1 MIKVKANAKINLYLN
16 VLEKRKDN
24 YHNISSVMQ
33 SIDLSDDLIFFKK
46 SSGIKIVCNDLNL
59 PLDERNLMYKSA
71 ELLITKFFKLDYL
84 GVLIILKKRIPIAS
98 GLGGGSADAAAT
110 LIGINKLLNLDL
122 SDSELI
128 KIGSSIGSDV
138 PFCLIGGTAIVE
150 GKGEKILPLESLEDI
165 WIVLMKPSY
174 NLLTKDIYKKYDKIG
189 SPCLNNIDK
198 FMKSF
203 SEKELLKK
211 FSMIENCLEKIVEK
225 DHETISILKK
235 KAMESGA
242 LAAVMTGSGPI
253 VVALCEDFDSALK
266 VYSKLSREV
275 DEIYVSKA
283 CSKGVEAFS

>member
-16 VLEKRKDN
+16 ILEKRKDN

-59 PLDERNLMYKSA
+59 PVDERNLMYKSA
-71 ELLITKFFKLDYL
+71 ELLITKFFKLDSL

-275 DEIYVSKA
+275 DEIYVSKT
-283 CSKGVEAFS
+283 CSKGVETFS

>member
-189 SPCLNNIDK
+189 SPCLNDIDK

>member
-275 DEIYVSKA
+275 DEIYVSKT
-283 CSKGVEAFS
+283 CSKGVETFS

>member
-1 MIKVKANAKINLYLN
+1 MIKVKANAKINFYLN
-16 VLEKRKDN
+16 ILEKRKDN

-33 SIDLSDDLIFFKK
+33 SIELSDDLIFFKK

-59 PLDERNLMYKSA
+59 PVDERNLIYKSA
-71 ELLITKFFKLDYL
+71 ELLITKFFKLDSL

-110 LIGINKLLNLDL
+110 LVGINKLLDLDL

-138 PFCLIGGTAIVE
+138 PFCLTGGTAIVK
-150 GKGEKILPLESLEDI
+150 GKGEKITPLESLKDI
-165 WIVLMKPSY
+165 WIVLIKPSY

-189 SPCLNNIDK
+189 SPCLNDMDK
-198 FMKSF
+198 FMKYF
-203 SEKELLKK
+203 NAKELIKK

-225 DHETISILKK
+225 DHEIIPILKK

-242 LAAVMTGSGPI
+242 LAAVMTGSGPT

-266 VYSKLSREV
+266 VYSKLSKEI
-275 DEIYVSKA
+275 DEIYVSST
-283 CSKGVEAFS
+283 CPKGVETFS

>member
-16 VLEKRKDN
+16 ILEKRKDN

-59 PLDERNLMYKSA
+59 PVDERNLIYKSA
-71 ELLITKFFKLDYL
+71 KLLITKFFKLDSS
-84 GVLIILKKRIPIAS
+84 GVLIILKKRIPLAS

-110 LIGINKLLNLDL
+110 LIGINKLLDLDL

-138 PFCLIGGTAIVE
+138 PFCLIGGTVIVE
-150 GKGEKILPLESLEDI
+150 GKGEKITPLESLKDI
-165 WIVLMKPSY
+165 WTVLIKPSY
-174 NLLTKDIYKKYDKIG
+174 DFLTKDIYNKYDEIG
-189 SPCLNNIDK
+189 SPCLNDINK
-198 FMKSF
+198 FVKSF
-203 SEKELLKK
+203 NAKELIKK

-225 DHETISILKK
+225 DHEIIPILKK

-242 LAAVMTGSGPI
+242 LATVMTGSGPT
-253 VVALCEDFDSALK
+253 VVALCEDFDSALN
-266 VYSKLSREV
+266 VYSKLSKEV
-275 DEIYVSKA
+275 DEIYVSST
-283 CSKGVEAFS
+283 CPKGVEPYS

>member
-1 MIKVKANAKINLYLN
+1 MIKVKANAKINFYLN
-16 VLEKRKDN
+16 ILEKRKDN

-33 SIDLSDDLIFFKK
+33 SIELSDDLIFFKK

-59 PLDERNLMYKSA
+59 PVDERNLIYKSA
-71 ELLITKFFKLDYL
+71 ELLITKFFKLDSL

-110 LIGINKLLNLDL
+110 LVGINKLLDLDL

-138 PFCLIGGTAIVE
+138 PFCLTGGTAIVK
-150 GKGEKILPLESLEDI
+150 GKGEKITPLESLKDI
-165 WIVLMKPSY
+165 WIVLIKPSY

-189 SPCLNNIDK
+189 SPCLNDMDK
-198 FMKSF
+198 FMKYF
-203 SEKELLKK
+203 NAKELIKK

-225 DHETISILKK
+225 DHEIIPILKK

-242 LAAVMTGSGPI
+242 LAAVMTGSGPT

-266 VYSKLSREV
+266 VYSKLSKEI
-275 DEIYVSKA
+275 DEIYVS
-283 CSKGVEAFS
+283 STYPKGVETFS

>member
-16 VLEKRKDN
+16 ILEKRKDN
-24 YHNISSVMQ
+24 YYNISSVMQ

-59 PLDERNLMYKSA
+59 PVDERNLIYKSA
-71 ELLITKFFKLDYL
+71 ELLITKFFKLDSL

-110 LIGINKLLNLDL
+110 LIGISKLLNLDL

-128 KIGSSIGSDV
+128 KIGSSISSDV

-150 GKGEKILPLESLEDI
+150 GKGEKISPLESLKDI

-189 SPCLNNIDK
+189 SPCLNDIDK

-203 SEKELLKK
+203 SEEELLIK

-266 VYSKLSREV
+266 VYSKLSKEV
-275 DEIYVSKA
+275 DEIYISKT
-283 CSKGVEAFS
+283 CSRGVETFS

>member
-16 VLEKRKDN
+16 ILEKRKDN

-59 PLDERNLMYKSA
+59 PVDERNLIYKSA
-71 ELLITKFFKLDYL
+71 ESLITKFFKLDSL

-110 LIGINKLLNLDL
+110 LIGISKLLNLDL

-150 GKGEKILPLESLEDI
+150 GKGEKISPIESLKDI

-189 SPCLNNIDK
+189 SSCLNDIDK

-203 SEKELLKK
+203 SEKELSKK
-211 FSMIENCLEKIVEK
+211 FSMIENCLEEIVEK
-225 DHETISILKK
+225 DYETISILKK

-242 LAAVMTGSGPI
+242 LAAVMAGSGPI
-253 VVALCEDFDSALK
+253 VVALCEDFESALK
-266 VYSKLSREV
+266 VYSKLSKEV
-275 DEIYVSKA
+275 DEIYVSKT
-283 CSKGVEAFS
+283 CSKGVEIFS

>member
-16 VLEKRKDN
+16 ILEKRKDN

-59 PLDERNLMYKSA
+59 PVDERNLMYKSA

-122 SDSELI
+122 SDSELL

-150 GKGEKILPLESLEDI
+150 GKGEKISPLESLEDI

-189 SPCLNNIDK
+189 SPCLNDIDK
-198 FMKSF
+198 FIKSF

-242 LAAVMTGSGPI
+242 LAAVMTGSGPT
-253 VVALCEDFDSALK
+253 VVALCEDFDTVLK
-266 VYSKLSREV
+266 VYSKLSKEV
-275 DEIYVSKA
+275 DEIYVSKT
-283 CSKGVEAFS
+283 CSKGVETFS